1 MENLIDDVDVDDY
14 YKPIFVKS
22 SFKKNYKFYE
32 SRGDKDKKLSVKQY
46 FYMIIPNLSN
56 LINDHK
62 NIENNSN
69 KWKIQINIVQILSLL
84 LIQEKFI
91 LFCVE

>member
-62 NIENNSN
+62 NIENSSN